1 MNNVRKTKIICTLG
15 PATDDKNVLK
25 SLMQEGMNVARLNFS
40 HGTQAEQAQ
49 RIALVKECREALDL
63 PIGILLDTRGPEVRV
78 KTFENGR
85 IMLNEGDTFTLTGE
99 EVIGNEQRVSVTFP
113 QLAQNVTVGTRVLID
128 DGLIGMEVIEVR
140 GADVIC
146 KVLNG
151 GEVKD
156 RKSINIP
163 GIRLNMPYINEKDRE
178 DVIFGIKNGID
189 FVAASFVRTADD
201 AREMRKL
208 LDENGGKDIEII
220 AKIENREG
228 VDNALEILKICDG
241 IMVARGDLGVEVPF
255 YELPEIQKN
264 LADLC
269 LKMGKKCVTATQM
282 LDSMIKNPRPTRAEV
297 SDVANAVFDHTS
309 AVMLS
314 GETSIGKYPVETVR
328 AMVQIVKNAESNI
341 DYTNKHIGKIYDTND
356 VTSAISHATVSSA
369 HDLDATA
376 IIAVTT
382 SGYTAKMVSSYRPQT
397 RIIGGT
403 ANRRVYY
410 KLSLSWGVTPMMMAM
425 KMESEPLWSA
435 VLMKAEAMN
444 YIKKDDLVVLTAG
457 LPIGIPGTTNTLR
470 IVKVD

>member
-40 HGTQAEQAQ
+40 HGTQEEQGQ

-63 PIGILLDTRGPEVRV
+63 PVAILLDTRGPEIRV

-85 IMLNEGDTFTLTGE
+85 ITLREGDIFTLTGE
-99 EVIGNEQRVSVTFP
+99 DIIGNNEKVSVTFP
-113 QLAQNVTVGTRVLID
+113 QLAQNVNIGTKILID
-128 DGLIGMEVIEVR
+128 DGLIGMEVIEIH
-140 GADVIC
+140 GNDVIC
-146 KVLNG
+146 RVNNG

-163 GIRLNMPYINEKDRE
+163 GVRLNMPYISEKDRE
-178 DVIFGIKNGID
+178 DIIFGIKNGID
-189 FVAASFVRTADD
+189 FVAASFVRNADD
-201 AREMRKL
+201 AREIRAL
-208 LDENGGKDIEII
+208 LDENGGSDIEII

-228 VDNALEILKICDG
+228 VTNALEILKICDG

-264 LADLC
+264 LAELC

-314 GETSIGKYPVETVR
+314 GETSIGKYPVETVK
-328 AMVQIVKNAESNI
+328 AMVQIVTNAESHI
-341 DYTNKHIGKIYDTND
+341 DYTNKHIGKLYDTND
-356 VTSAISHATVSSA
+356 ITSAISHATVSSA
-369 HDLDATA
+369 HDLDAAA

-382 SGYTAKMVSSYRPQT
+382 SGYTAKMVSAYRPMT
-397 RIIGGT
+397 HIIGGT

-410 KLSLSWGVTPMMMAM
+410 KLALSWGVTPMLMAM

-435 VLMKAEAMN
+435 VLMKAEDMG

-470 IVKVD
+470 IVRVD

>member
-78 KTFENGR
+78 KTFENGK

-113 QLAQNVTVGTRVLID
+113 QLAQNLTVGTRVLID

-163 GIRLNMPYINEKDRE
+163 GIRLNMPYINEMYRE

-255 YELPEIQKN
+255 YELPEIQK
-264 LADLC
+264 
-269 LKMGKKCVTATQM
+269 
-282 LDSMIKNPRPTRAEV
+282 
-297 SDVANAVFDHTS
+297 
-309 AVMLS
+309 
-314 GETSIGKYPVETVR
+314 
-328 AMVQIVKNAESNI
+328 
-341 DYTNKHIGKIYDTND
+341 
-356 VTSAISHATVSSA
+356 
-369 HDLDATA
+369 
-376 IIAVTT
+376 
-382 SGYTAKMVSSYRPQT
+382 
-397 RIIGGT
+397 
-403 ANRRVYY
+403 
-410 KLSLSWGVTPMMMAM
+410 
-425 KMESEPLWSA
+425 
-435 VLMKAEAMN
+435 
-444 YIKKDDLVVLTAG
+444 
-457 LPIGIPGTTNTLR
+457 
-470 IVKVD
+470 

>member
-1 MNNVRKTKIICTLG
+1 
-15 PATDDKNVLK
+15 
-25 SLMQEGMNVARLNFS
+25 
-40 HGTQAEQAQ
+40 
-49 RIALVKECREALDL
+49 
-63 PIGILLDTRGPEVRV
+63 
-78 KTFENGR
+78 
-85 IMLNEGDTFTLTGE
+85 
-99 EVIGNEQRVSVTFP
+99 
-113 QLAQNVTVGTRVLID
+113 
-128 DGLIGMEVIEVR
+128 
-140 GADVIC
+140 
-146 KVLNG
+146 
-151 GEVKD
+151 
-156 RKSINIP
+156 
-163 GIRLNMPYINEKDRE
+163 
-178 DVIFGIKNGID
+178 
-189 FVAASFVRTADD
+189 
-201 AREMRKL
+201 
-208 LDENGGKDIEII
+208 
-220 AKIENREG
+220 
-228 VDNALEILKICDG
+228 
-241 IMVARGDLGVEVPF
+241 
-255 YELPEIQKN
+255 
-264 LADLC
+264 
-269 LKMGKKCVTATQM
+269 
-282 LDSMIKNPRPTRAEV
+282 
-297 SDVANAVFDHTS
+297 
-309 AVMLS
+309 MLS

>member
-15 PATDDKNVLK
+15 PATDDKNLLK
-25 SLMQEGMNVARLNFS
+25 SLMAEGMNVARLNFS
-40 HGTQAEQAQ
+40 HGTQEEQGK

-85 IMLNEGDTFTLTGE
+85 IELREGDIFTLTGDDI
-99 EVIGNEQRVSVTFP
+99 IGNKEKVSVTFEN
-113 QLAQNVTVGTRVLID
+113 LYENVSAGTKILID
-128 DGLIGMEVIEVR
+128 DGLIGMEVIEIKNK
-140 GADVIC
+140 DVVC
-146 KVLNG
+146 RVLNG

-163 GIRLNMPYINEKDRE
+163 GTRLNMPYINEKDRN
-178 DVIFGIKNGID
+178 DIIFGIRNGID
-189 FVAASFVRTADD
+189 FVAASFVRNADD
-201 AREMRKL
+201 VKQMRAL
-208 LDENGGKDIEII
+208 LDENGGSDIEII

-228 VDNALEILKICDG
+228 VDNALEILRNCDG
-241 IMVARGDLGVEVPF
+241 IMIARGDLGVEVPF

-264 LADLC
+264 LAELC
-269 LKMGKKCVTATQM
+269 LRMGKKCITATQM

-341 DYTNKHIGKIYDTND
+341 DYTSKHIGKLYDTND
-356 VTSAISHATVSSA
+356 ITSAISHATVSSA
-369 HDLDATA
+369 HDLDAAA
-376 IIAVTT
+376 IIAIST
-382 SGYTAKMVSSYRPQT
+382 SGYTAKMVSSYRPMT

-435 VLMKAEAMN
+435 VTMKAEDMG
-444 YIKKDDLVVLTAG
+444 YVRKGDIIVLTAG

>member
-25 SLMQEGMNVARLNFS
+25 GLMQEGMNVARLNFS
-40 HGTQAEQAQ
+40 HGTQEEQGQ

-63 PIGILLDTRGPEVRV
+63 PVAILLDTRGPEVRV

-85 IMLNEGDTFTLTGE
+85 ITLNEGDIFTLTGE
-99 EVIGNEQRVSVTFP
+99 DIIGNNERVSVTFP
-113 QLAQNVTVGTRVLID
+113 QLAQNMTVGTKILID
-128 DGLIGMEVIEVR
+128 DGLIGMEVIEIA
-140 GADVIC
+140 GADVVC

-156 RKSINIP
+156 RKSVNIP
-163 GIRLNMPYINEKDRE
+163 GVRLSMPYINEKDRA
-178 DVIFGIKNGID
+178 DILFGIKNGID

-208 LDENGGKDIEII
+208 LDENGGEDIEII

-228 VDNALEILKICDG
+228 VSNALEILKICDG

-264 LADLC
+264 LAELC

-314 GETSIGKYPVETVR
+314 GETSIGKYPVETLKT
-328 AMVQIVKNAESNI
+328 MVQIVTNAESHI
-341 DYTNKHIGKIYDTND
+341 DYTSKHIGKLYDTND
-356 VTSAISHATVSSA
+356 ITSAISHATVSSA
-369 HDLDATA
+369 HDLDAAA
-376 IIAVTT
+376 IIAITT
-382 SGYTAKMVSSYRPQT
+382 SGYTAKMVSAYRPLT
-397 RIIGGT
+397 HIIGGT
-403 ANRRVYY
+403 SNRRVYY
-410 KLSLSWGVTPMMMAM
+410 KLALSWGVTPMMMAM
-425 KMESEPLWSA
+425 KVESEPLWSA
-435 VLMKAEAMN
+435 VLMKAEDMG

>member
-78 KTFENGR
+78 KTFENGK

-113 QLAQNVTVGTRVLID
+113 QLAQNVTVGTKILID
-128 DGLIGMEVIEVR
+128 DGLIGMEVIEIK
-140 GADVIC
+140 GTDVVC
-146 KVLNG
+146 RVLNG

-314 GETSIGKYPVETVR
+314 GETSIGKYPVETVK

-356 VTSAISHATVSSA
+356 ITSAISHATVSSA
-369 HDLDATA
+369 HDLDAAA

>member
-40 HGTQAEQAQ
+40 HGTQPEQAQ

-85 IMLNEGDTFTLTGE
+85 IMLNEGDIFTLTGE
-99 EVIGNEQRVSVTFP
+99 DVVGNESRVSVTFP
-113 QLAQNVTVGTRVLID
+113 QLAQNVTVGTRILID
-128 DGLIGMEVIEVR
+128 DGLIGMEVIEIK

-178 DVIFGIKNGID
+178 DIIFGIKNGID

-314 GETSIGKYPVETVR
+314 GETSIGKYPVETVK

-369 HDLDATA
+369 HDLDAAA

-435 VLMKAEAMN
+435 VLMKAQSMN

>member
-78 KTFENGR
+78 KTFENGK

-113 QLAQNVTVGTRVLID
+113 QLAQNMTVGTRVLID
-128 DGLIGMEVIEVR
+128 DGLIGMEVIEVK

-178 DVIFGIKNGID
+178 DIIFGIKNGID

-314 GETSIGKYPVETVR
+314 GETSIGRYPVETVR

-369 HDLDATA
+369 HDLDAAA

>member
-78 KTFENGR
+78 KTFENGK

-113 QLAQNVTVGTRVLID
+113 QLAQNMTVGTRVLID
-128 DGLIGMEVIEVR
+128 DGLIGMEVIEVK

-178 DVIFGIKNGID
+178 DIIFGIKNGID

-314 GETSIGKYPVETVR
+314 GETSIGRYPVETVR

-369 HDLDATA
+369 HDLDAAA

-403 ANRRVYY
+403 ANLRVYY

>member
-78 KTFENGR
+78 KTFENGK

-113 QLAQNVTVGTRVLID
+113 QLAQNMTVGTRVLVD
-128 DGLIGMEVIEVR
+128 DGLIGMEVIEVK

-178 DVIFGIKNGID
+178 DIIFGIKNGID

-314 GETSIGKYPVETVR
+314 GETSIGRYPVETVR

-369 HDLDATA
+369 HDLDAAA

>member
-85 IMLNEGDTFTLTGE
+85 IVLNEGDIFTLTGE
-99 EVIGNEQRVSVTFP
+99 DVVGNESRVSVTFP
-113 QLAQNVTVGTRVLID
+113 QLAQNMTVGTRVLID

-140 GADVIC
+140 GTDVIC

-151 GEVKD
+151 GEVRD

-369 HDLDATA
+369 HDLDAAA

>member
-85 IMLNEGDTFTLTGE
+85 IVLNEGDIFTLTGE

-113 QLAQNVTVGTRVLID
+113 QLAQNMTVGTRVLID

-341 DYTNKHIGKIYDTND
+341 DYTNKHIGKLYDTND

-369 HDLDATA
+369 HDLDAAA

>member
-85 IMLNEGDTFTLTGE
+85 IMLNEGDIFTLTGE

-113 QLAQNVTVGTRVLID
+113 QLAQNLTVGTKILID
-128 DGLIGMEVIEVR
+128 DGLIGMEVIETK

-314 GETSIGKYPVETVR
+314 GETSIGKYPVETVK

-369 HDLDATA
+369 HDLDAAA

-403 ANRRVYY
+403 ANHKVYY

>member
-49 RIALVKECREALDL
+49 RITLVKECREALDL

-369 HDLDATA
+369 HDLDAAA

-403 ANRRVYY
+403 SSRRVYY

>member
-78 KTFENGR
+78 KTFENGK
-85 IMLNEGDTFTLTGE
+85 IMLNEGDIFTLTGE
-99 EVIGNEQRVSVTFP
+99 DVVGNESRVSVTFP
-113 QLAQNVTVGTRVLID
+113 QLAQNMTVGTRVLID

-356 VTSAISHATVSSA
+356 ITSAISHATVSSA
-369 HDLDATA
+369 HDLDAAA

-403 ANRRVYY
+403 SSRRVYY

>member
-78 KTFENGR
+78 KTFENGK

-113 QLAQNVTVGTRVLID
+113 QLAQNLTVGTRVLID

-208 LDENGGKDIEII
+208 LDENDGKDIEII

-341 DYTNKHIGKIYDTND
+341 DYTNKHIGKLYDTND

-369 HDLDATA
+369 HDLDAAA

>member
-78 KTFENGR
+78 KTFENGK
-85 IMLNEGDTFTLTGE
+85 IMLNEGDVFTLTGE
-99 EVIGNEQRVSVTFP
+99 DVVGNESRVSVTFP
-113 QLAQNVTVGTRVLID
+113 QLAQNLTVGTRVLID

-356 VTSAISHATVSSA
+356 ITSAISHATVSSA
-369 HDLDATA
+369 HDLDAAA

>member
-78 KTFENGR
+78 KTFENGK

-113 QLAQNVTVGTRVLID
+113 QLAQNMTVGTRVLID
-128 DGLIGMEVIEVR
+128 DGLIGMEVIEVK

-178 DVIFGIKNGID
+178 DIIFGIKNGID

-297 SDVANAVFDHTS
+297 TDVANAVFDHTS

-314 GETSIGKYPVETVR
+314 GETSIGRYPVETVR

-369 HDLDATA
+369 HDLDAAA